1 MFKIKNWKEHQP
13 NLRKDRNVIWIKV
26 YRRLLE
32 DFDYQNLTDTNKAT
46 LIELW
51 LIASEDQGSLPEI
64 NEICFRLRRDKP
76 FIIKQLQQLSSFVL
90 QDVDKKLPKV
100 KQNVSLDIDIDV
112 DIKKNRVEVDNGF
125 ELFWNNYPK
134 KTNKHKAEL
143 AWIKHKPNIDL
154 VLKTLTWQKQS
165 KDWFADN
172 GKFIP
177 YPTTWINSKRWLD
190 EPDEGVT
197 F

>member
-1 MFKIKNWKEHQP
+1 MFKIKNWQEHQP
-13 NLRKDRNVIWIKV
+13 SLRPDRNVIWIKV

-51 LIASEDQGSLPEI
+51 LIASEDGGNLPNVEEI
-64 NEICFRLRRDKP
+64 AFRLRKDKS
-76 FIIKQLQQLSSFVL
+76 FINKQLEQLSAFVL
-90 QDVDKKLPKV
+90 QSGKKSLP
-100 KQNVSLDIDIDV
+100 NVCRVGTLEVEVDID
-112 DIKKNRVEVDNGF
+112 KSRVEVDNGF
-125 ELFWNNYPK
+125 ETFWKTYPI

-143 AWIKHKPNIDL
+143 AWKKHKPKIAL
-154 VLKTLTWQKQS
+154 VLKTLEWQKQS
-165 KDWFADN
+165 KSWFESN

-177 YPTTWINSKRWLD
+177 HPTTWINGKRWLD
-190 EPDEGVT
+190 EKDEGVS

>member
-1 MFKIKNWKEHQP
+1 M
-13 NLRKDRNVIWIKV
+13 

-100 KQNVSLDIDIDV
+100 KQNVSLDIDV

-125 ELFWNNYPK
+125 ELFWNNYPR

-190 EPDEGVT
+190 EPAEGVT

>member
-1 MFKIKNWKEHQP
+1 MYKIKNWKEHQP
-13 NLRKDRNVIWIKV
+13 NLRKDRNTIWIKV

-90 QDVDKKLPKV
+90 QDVDKMSTTCQK
-100 KQNVSLDIDIDV
+100 NVSLDIDV
-112 DIKKNRVEVDNGF
+112 DIKKKRVEVDNGF
-125 ELFWNNYPK
+125 ELFWNNYPR

-143 AWIKHKPNIDL
+143 AWTKHKPNIDL
-154 VLKTLTWQKQS
+154 VLKTLTWQKES

-177 YPTTWINSKRWLD
+177 HATTWINGKRWLD
-190 EPDEGVT
+190 ERTMGLHFE
-197 F
+197 

>member
-1 MFKIKNWKEHQP
+1 MYKIKNWKEHQP
-13 NLRKDRNVIWIKV
+13 NLRKDRNTIWIKV

-64 NEICFRLRRDKP
+64 NEICFRLRKDKP

-90 QDVDKKLPKV
+90 QDVDKMSTTCQK
-100 KQNVSLDIDIDV
+100 NVSLDVDVDV
-112 DIKKNRVEVDNGF
+112 DIKKKKEEVDNGF

-134 KTNKHKAEL
+134 KVGKGKAEI

-154 VLKTLTWQKQS
+154 VLKTLTWQKES
-165 KDWFADN
+165 KEWFKEN
-172 GKFIP
+172 GAFIP
-177 YPTTWINSKRWLD
+177 HPTTYINGTRWLD
-190 EPDEGVT
+190 EKTEGGT

>member
-100 KQNVSLDIDIDV
+100 KQNVSLDIDVDI

-134 KTNKHKAEL
+134 KVGKGKAEI
-143 AWIKHKPNIDL
+143 AWIKHSPNIDL
-154 VLKTLTWQKQS
+154 VLKTLTWQKES
-165 KDWFADN
+165 KEWFKEN
-172 GKFIP
+172 GAFIP
-177 YPTTWINSKRWLD
+177 HPTTYINGKRWLD
-190 EPDEGVT
+190 EKTEGGT